1 MFLKKTLSRGRLLRI
16 HSAVYLVSILQS
28 TVHCI
33 HSAVYIV
40 SILQSTLY
48 PFCSLHC
55 IHSAVCIVSILQST
69 SYSFCS
75 LHYIHSAVYIVSIL
89 QSPLYLSSNLH
100 TLLLLYNHIHLSSL
114 PVIIIMFS
122 LDPSCILP
130 TLQYVPSPSPLP
142 HSYTL

>member
-40 SILQSTLY
+40 SILQSI
-48 PFCSLHC
+48 HC
-55 IHSAVCIVSILQST
+55 IHSAVYIVSILQSALCL
-69 SYSFCS
+69 FCS
-75 LHYIHSAVYIVSIL
+75 LHCIHSAVYIVSIL

-130 TLQYVPSPSPLP
+130 TVQYVPSPSPLP

>member
-40 SILQSTLY
+40 SILQSI
-48 PFCSLHC
+48 HC
-55 IHSAVCIVSILQST
+55 IHSAVYIVSILQSAL
-69 SYSFCS
+69 YLFCS
-75 LHYIHSAVYIVSIL
+75 LHYIHSAVYIVSIH
-89 QSPLYLSSNLH
+89 QSTLYLSSNLH

-114 PVIIIMFS
+114 PVIIIMFN

-130 TLQYVPSPSPLP
+130 TVQYVPSPSPLP